1 VTVSRGPA
9 VVTGASSG
17 IGRAF
22 AEDLARRG
30 HQVLLIARREERLRE
45 LAARLAAG
53 GAPSPR
59 VAVCDLATTEGR
71 AACRA
76 AVDALGDPPDVVV
89 LNAGFGSRGSF
100 ARLDPDREVR
110 MVELNAVAV
119 VDLARHVVPAM
130 VARGR
135 GDLVIVSSA
144 SAWQPV
150 PFMATYAATKAF
162 ELHLAEALAEELRGS
177 GVRVTAVCPGLT
189 RTEFTT
195 GVGVGTPWWLRGSS
209 PRRVVSAAWR
219 ALERGRPR
227 APAGI
232 IARLSAPAV
241 RLAPRRLVVRV
252 TGAVHRVRDEPSAP
266 ISTGASG
273 ETRARTGGAAAR
285 KLSS

>member
-1 VTVSRGPA
+1 VITSRGPA

-22 AEDLARRG
+22 AEELGRRG
-30 HQVLLIARREERLRE
+30 HPLLLVARREERLRD
-45 LAARLAAG
+45 LAGRLVAAG
-53 GAPSPR
+53 APGAR
-59 VAVCDLATTEGR
+59 VAVCDLATPEGR
-71 AACRA
+71 ASCRA
-76 AVDALGDPPDVVV
+76 AVDGLGAPPDVVV

-100 ARLDPDREVR
+100 ARLDAEREVR

-119 VDLARHVVPAM
+119 VDLARHVLPAM

-162 ELHLAEALAEELRGS
+162 GLSLAEALGEELRGS

-195 GVGVGTPWWLRGSS
+195 GVGVGTPWWLPAVS

-219 ALERGRPR
+219 ALERGRSWTSVGVLGR
-227 APAGI
+227 VSTAA
-232 IARLSAPAV
+232 A
-241 RLAPRRLVVRV
+241 RLAPRRMVIRAAA
-252 TGAVHRVRDEPSAP
+252 AVHRVRDEPTP
-266 ISTGASG
+266 PVPG
-273 ETRARTGGAAAR
+273 
-285 KLSS
+285 SSR